1 LSYTVKCRRGL
12 SCIALVLYNISGMKA
27 DKQQIY
33 NSIMESLPVGFS
45 MVDREGRIVDF
56 NPAAEKLTGYL
67 KKEVLGKSHLE
78 VLHGTSDVNVCPLF
92 KRTLRQRK
100 KSVST
105 ETTMM
110 RKDGERITTAVTS
123 FPLYEGGKFIGG
135 VELFRDISEQKR
147 RERERKNF
155 LSMFVHDMKN
165 PVMTSKGFLD
175 RMASKRAGP
184 LTKKQLEYVEIIH
197 DGLDRLE
204 TLVKDFLEF
213 SRLEAKAYRPS
224 LKKLDLRE
232 AIRKNI
238 RALKVESEE
247 KGVRIVARCKGS
259 IPGVRADETMIN
271 RVLSNLLSNAVQYTV
286 AGSTIAVRCS
296 ETDGSVLVEVVNPG
310 PGIPEEQLPYIFDAF
325 HRVSRD
331 AKGSGLGLAISKKII
346 ELHNGRIRAGTTPE
360 GETVLSFILPIV
372 MKG

>member
-1 LSYTVKCRRGL
+1 M
-12 SCIALVLYNISGMKA
+12 NA

-105 ETTMM
+105 ETTMR

-175 RMASKRAGP
+175 RIASERAGP
-184 LTKKQLEYVEIIH
+184 LTNKQQEYVEIIH

-213 SRLEAKAYRPS
+213 SRLEVKAYRPS
-224 LKKLDLRE
+224 LKRLDLRE

-286 AGSTIAVRCS
+286 AGGTITVRCS
-296 ETDGSVLVEVVNPG
+296 ETERGVLVEVVNPG
-310 PGIPEEQLPYIFDAF
+310 PGIPEEHLPYIFDAF

-346 ELHNGRIRAGTTPE
+346 ELHNGRIRAGITPE
-360 GETVLSFILPIV
+360 GETVLSFTLP
-372 MKG
+372 KG